1 MANIETYLQKI
12 LDAIYGEEVRGS
24 IHDALEAM
32 NTESSNAMSVAS
44 TAQDSAK
51 ASATQAQQSATK
63 AQESADSA
71 KNYSGKPP
79 IIGSDG
85 NWQTW
90 DESSK
95 AYQTTG
101 KPSRGEQGVQGPKG
115 DQGVSPTV
123 QVSKVGKTTTIT
135 ITDESGPH
143 QFEIKDG
150 NDGSGAG
157 DMLASVYDT
166 GSRSIDIF
174 QYVDDLVGD
183 IKTVLEEINGEA
195 SA

>member
-32 NTESSNAMSVAS
+32 NTESSSAMSIAS

-51 ASATQAQQSATK
+51 ASAAQAQQSA
-63 AQESADSA
+63 ESA

-85 NWQTW
+85 NWETW
-90 DESSK
+90 NESSK

-101 KPSRGEQGVQGPKG
+101 KPSRGEQGPQGPKG
-115 DQGVSPTV
+115 DA
-123 QVSKVGKTTTIT
+123 
-135 ITDESGPH
+135 
-143 QFEIKDG
+143 
-150 NDGSGAG
+150 GSGSG

-166 GSRSIDIF
+166 KGKNTDIF
-174 QYVDDLVGD
+174 QYVDGLVGN
-183 IKTVLEEINGEA
+183 IKTVLEAINGEA